1 MCFFRVFRSVFQFFT
16 IWMPHRFSDTHKVF
30 NGLYPPPFFRGLL
43 SEAKASV
50 VASKAPITL
59 CPRYWGQKTYML
71 MCSKGP
77 SGHQTEHPIKML

>member
-1 MCFFRVFRSVFQFFT
+1 MAFT
-16 IWMPHRFSDTHKVF
+16 P
-30 NGLYPPPFFRGLL
+30 LFFRGLL
-43 SEAKASV
+43 SEPKGSV

-77 SGHQTEHPIKML
+77 AEHQTEHPIKMLRILLNISFYCQTTLSYYVVLV